1 MIDKERLEK
10 ALFEY
15 KKTFVSRFI
24 GRKGTLGDGEKFK
37 WEAVKCFQE
46 NWKIDAPDFRLMLE
60 RSLSCAG
67 SLLNSRNNFPEKMI
81 EGFAEKAPEEVRLM
95 FITLFD
101 ESSDLLDRIASF
113 KSKSEELLAK
123 YWEAG
128 KSHYQDENTISIY
141 LWLKYPDQYYIY
153 KFGAV
158 RTAAEVLGT
167 DYTFKRGAY
176 TDNIRNTFAFY
187 DEVCA
192 ELHTDDELCRLLK
205 ANLTTDCFEDTA
217 LHTLT
222 IDFSFYLSQEYGK
235 KSSRDEDKNPWLPEN
250 YDPGISTAEWAELIQ
265 DKTVFTEAS
274 LDILKKMLDCGGQ
287 ATCSQLALKYG
298 NTVNYYN
305 RNCSALAQRVAEKK
319 GLPIVEVYA
328 NNAECVRWW
337 PIVFLGRA
345 ADSKDD
351 GNFIWKPRPELAEAL
366 SQVPYPPINS
376 TNYWLYAPG
385 KGASMWDTVYQQEL
399 AAIGWHEIG
408 DLSTYGSKNDI
419 QQALQKKLTAGSSY
433 STAANMLWQF
443 VHEVKTGDVLFAKN
457 GRSEIVGMGTVVSE
471 YIFDSSFDSEHPNL
485 RKVKWTAVGDW
496 KIDDTLP
503 MQTLTKITNNPE
515 LVSKI
520 LALVESKPEETALY
534 SPADFLNEVY
544 MSEEQYDRLVRLLQ
558 NKKNLILQGAPG
570 VGKTFAARR
579 LAWSMMN
586 ERDDARVELVQFHQ
600 NYSYE
605 DFVLGYKPADDG
617 FVLQEGIFYRFCKK
631 AESDPDR
638 DYFFIIDEINRGN
651 LSKIFGELLMLIE
664 KDYRGTELILAY
676 NGEPFSVPKNL
687 YLIGMMNTA
696 DRSLALID
704 YALRRRFSF
713 FEMTPGFRT
722 DGFRRYQAQLDSETL
737 DELIN
742 KIIELNRAITSDKSL
757 GKGFCIGHSYFCG
770 QTQCTEGW
778 LQDVV
783 EYDILPMLEEYWF
796 DDTAKLSNWK
806 SILLGVFRQ

>member
-95 FITLFD
+95 FINLFD

-192 ELHTDDELCRLLK
+192 ELHADDELCRLLK
-205 ANLTTDCFEDTA
+205 ANLTPDCFEDTA

-235 KSSRDEDKNPWLPEN
+235 KSSRDEDKKPWLPEN

-287 ATCSQLALKYG
+287 ATCSQLASKYG
-298 NTVNYYN
+298 NTANYYN

-366 SQVPYPPINS
+366 SQAFHPPIDPRGCTS
-376 TNYWLYAPG
+376 T
-385 KGASMWDTVYQQEL
+385 D
-399 AAIGWHEIG
+399 
-408 DLSTYGSKNDI
+408 
-419 QQALQKKLTAGSSY
+419 
-433 STAANMLWQF
+433 F
-443 VHEVKTGDVLFAKN
+443 
-457 GRSEIVGMGTVVSE
+457 
-471 YIFDSSFDSEHPNL
+471 
-485 RKVKWTAVGDW
+485 
-496 KIDDTLP
+496 
-503 MQTLTKITNNPE
+503 
-515 LVSKI
+515 
-520 LALVESKPEETALY
+520 Y

-570 VGKTFAARR
+570 VGKTFAAQR
-579 LAWSMMN
+579 LAWSIMG
-586 ERDDARVELVQFHQ
+586 ERDEARVELIQFHQ

-605 DFVLGYKPADDG
+605 DFVMGYKPADDG

-664 KDYRGTELILAY
+664 KDYRGTELTLAY

-742 KIIELNRAITSDKSL
+742 KIIELNSAIASDKSL

-770 QTQCTEGW
+770 QTQCTESW

-796 DDTAKLSNWK
+796 DDAAKLSNWK

>member
-1 MIDKERLEK
+1 MIDKEKLEK

-15 KKTFVSRFI
+15 KKSFVSRFI
-24 GRKGTLGDGEKFK
+24 GRKGTIGDGEKFK
-37 WEAVKCFQE
+37 WEAVKCFQD
-46 NWKIDAPDFRLMLE
+46 NWKIDAPDFKMMLE
-60 RSLSCAG
+60 QSLSCAG

-101 ESSDLLDRIASF
+101 ESSDLLERIASF

-351 GNFIWKPRPELAEAL
+351 GNFIWKPRPELTEAL
-366 SQVPYPPINS
+366 SQAFHPPIDPRSYTS
-376 TNYWLYAPG
+376 TDP
-385 KGASMWDTVYQQEL
+385 
-399 AAIGWHEIG
+399 
-408 DLSTYGSKNDI
+408 
-419 QQALQKKLTAGSSY
+419 
-433 STAANMLWQF
+433 
-443 VHEVKTGDVLFAKN
+443 
-457 GRSEIVGMGTVVSE
+457 
-471 YIFDSSFDSEHPNL
+471 
-485 RKVKWTAVGDW
+485 
-496 KIDDTLP
+496 
-503 MQTLTKITNNPE
+503 
-515 LVSKI
+515 
-520 LALVESKPEETALY
+520 Y

-544 MSEEQYDRLVRLLQ
+544 MSEEQYDRLVRLLR

-696 DRSLALID
+696 DRSLAMID

-713 FEMTPGFRT
+713 FEMTPGFHT

-796 DDTAKLSNWK
+796 DDAAKLSNWK